1 MIEIARGDAI
11 RELSEFSVSVGN
23 VPFRVGLSVASIL
36 REEGKIIGFAAVQ
49 AACHA
54 AGSYIVPS
62 HRHQGLTYQLRT
74 ALEDELRA
82 KNVPMYFAIPGND
95 FEKMLFAKYGP
106 VTEKLA
112 QVKEL

>member
-1 MIEIARGDAI
+1 MIEIASGDVI
-11 RELSEFSVSVGN
+11 KELSDFSVSVGN
-23 VPFRVGLSVASIL
+23 VRLHKGMSVASVL
-36 REEGKIIGFAAVQ
+36 REEGRIIGFAAAA

-54 AGSYIVPS
+54 AGSYVAPS
-62 HRHQGLTYQLRT
+62 HRHQGLTYQLRK
-74 ALEDELRA
+74 ALEDELRTQG
-82 KNVPMYFAIPGND
+82 VPMYFAVPAND